1 MRLTNRSVS
10 VKEIGR
16 FSRLIDLFKFVAAI
30 RNSRNIA
37 DVARNI
43 WDPDNKVFGGRL
55 NKRLTNVV

>member
-43 WDPDNKVFGGRL
+43 
-55 NKRLTNVV
+55 